1 MMNANKDRPYFP
13 PGRRMVPDDF
23 PALERHI
30 RRHGSVVLRA
40 YSTSNAATTRAAKLA
55 RMWDKR
61 WMGGLRVRFYT
72 QTLESAP
79 DGRMYGVVM
88 ATARGAAQRKRA
100 ARG

>member
-1 MMNANKDRPYFP
+1 MNPHKDRPYFP
-13 PGRRMVPDDF
+13 PGRRMVPEDF
-23 PALERHI
+23 PALEAYVRH
-30 RRHGSVVLRA
+30 HGSVVLRA

-55 RMWDKR
+55 KAWDKR
-61 WMGGLRVRFYT
+61 WLGGLRVRFYT
-72 QTLESAP
+72 QTLEYAP